1 MRLNLD
7 WRWHAWRDLD
17 IDTLYECLRLRVDI
31 FVVEQKCP
39 YPELDGLDDRCEH
52 LTVRDAAGKLLG
64 YLRLLPP
71 GLKVPE
77 PALGRLV
84 VSAGARGHGLARALV
99 QEGVRAAQAR
109 YPEQDIYLSG
119 QQHLEDFYA
128 SLGFQ
133 VISQPYLEDGIW
145 HVDMLKAWVR

>member
-1 MRLNLD
+1 MRLDLD

-39 YPELDGLDDRCEH
+39 YPELDGLDPHCEH
-52 LTVRDAAGKLLG
+52 LTVREPGGALLG

-71 GLKVPE
+71 GLKVDE

-84 VSAGARGHGLARALV
+84 VAAAARGQGLARAMV
-99 QEGVRAAQAR
+99 SEGIRACHAR
-109 YPEQDIYLSG
+109 YPQQDIYISG

-128 SLGFQ
+128 SLGFK
-133 VISQPYLEDGIW
+133 VSSQPYLDDGIW
-145 HVDMLKAWVR
+145 HVDMLKVWER